1 MPSPR
6 VNPKAKIPPWALA
19 LVAVGAGVAFY
30 MYKKDKEAKE
40 LLAETSSETTEAP
53 PAELPYEPGYGG
65 YGGGGGGFGGS
76 ANELTTEF
84 GELEKGQ
91 QEFEKESTTA
101 QQEFEKEFATSQS
114 ESDKAIGE
122 EIASS
127 NKSIGEILTSSIAS
141 LRATTVAEGSGG
153 GPPSSPAPPGT
164 NNAPVVVGQHPQ
176 PSTPSPPPAET
187 MADITCDN
195 GCPGH
200 RYSPSGRTECMT
212 KKPCPVSKANPK
224 GKCCSW

>member
-19 LVAVGAGVAFY
+19 LIAVGAGVAFY

-40 LLAETSSETTEAP
+40 LLAESSSETTEAA
-53 PAELPYEPGYGG
+53 PAELPNEPGYGG
-65 YGGGGGGFGGS
+65 YGGGGGGIGG
-76 ANELTTEF
+76 ANESAAEF
-84 GELEKGQ
+84 GELERG
-91 QEFEKESTTA
+91 

-127 NKSIGEILTSSIAS
+127 NKSIGEILASSIAS

-153 GPPSSPAPPGT
+153 GPPSSPAPVGVT
-164 NNAPVVVGQHPQ
+164 SAPT
-176 PSTPSPPPAET
+176 TPKSAPPAET
-187 MADITCDN
+187 MSDITCPN

-200 RYSPSGRTECMT
+200 KYSPSGRTECMT
-212 KKPCPVSKANPK
+212 KKPCPVSKENPK

>member
-6 VNPKAKIPPWALA
+6 VNPKAKVPPWALA

-40 LLAETSSETTEAP
+40 LLAESSSETTEAA
-53 PAELPYEPGYGG
+53 PAELPNEPGYGG
-65 YGGGGGGFGGS
+65 YGGGGGGLGSGG
-76 ANELTTEF
+76 NEQAFEF
-84 GELEKGQ
+84 SELEKG
-91 QEFEKESTTA
+91 

-127 NKSIGEILTSSIAS
+127 NKSIGEILASSIAS

-153 GPPSSPAPPGT
+153 GPPASPAPVGVT
-164 NNAPVVVGQHPQ
+164 SAPVVVGQTPQ
-176 PSTPSPPPAET
+176 PSTPAAPVSC
-187 MADITCDN
+187 TCGN

-200 RYSPSGRTECMT
+200 EDSAGRCTICMT

>member
-40 LLAETSSETTEAP
+40 LLGETSSEATTEAA

-65 YGGGGGGFGGS
+65 YGGGGGFGGS
-76 ANELTTEF
+76 ANEQAAEF

-91 QEFEKESTTA
+91 S
-101 QQEFEKEFATSQS
+101 EFEKEFATSQS

-122 EIASS
+122 QIASS
-127 NKSIGEILTSSIAS
+127 NKSIGEVLASSIAS

-153 GPPSSPAPPGT
+153 GAPASPGPGGVT
-164 NNAPVVVGQHPQ
+164 SAPVVVGQKPQ
-176 PSTPSPPPAET
+176 PSSPAAPVSC
-187 MADITCDN
+187 TCGN

-200 RYSPSGRTECMT
+200 EDSSGKCTICMT
-212 KKPCPVSKANPK
+212 KKPCAVSKANPK

>member
-19 LVAVGAGVAFY
+19 LIAVGAGVAFY

-40 LLAETSSETTEAP
+40 LSAETSSEATTEAA

-65 YGGGGGGFGGS
+65 YGGGGGGFGSG
-76 ANELTTEF
+76 ANEQAAEF
-84 GELEKGQ
+84 GELEKG
-91 QEFEKESTTA
+91 

-127 NKSIGEILTSSIAS
+127 NKSIGEILSSSIAS

-153 GPPSSPAPPGT
+153 GAPASPAPGGVT
-164 NNAPVVVGQHPQ
+164 TAPT
-176 PSTPSPPPAET
+176 TPPKASPPAET
-187 MADITCDN
+187 MSDITCPN

-200 RYSPSGRTECMT
+200 KYSPSGRTECMT
-212 KKPCPVSKANPK
+212 KKPCAVSKANPK
-224 GKCCSW
+224 GLCCSW

>member
-1 MPSPR
+1 MPNPR
-6 VNPKAKIPPWALA
+6 VNPKAKVPPWALA

-40 LLAETSSETTEAP
+40 LSAETSSEATAEAAP
-53 PAELPYEPGYGG
+53 TELPYEPGYGS
-65 YGGGGGGFGGS
+65 YGGGGFGSG
-76 ANELTTEF
+76 ANEQAAEF

-91 QEFEKESTTA
+91 SEFEKEQS
-101 QQEFEKEFATSQS
+101 EFEKGFATSQS

-122 EIASS
+122 EIAAS
-127 NKSIGEILTSSIAS
+127 NKSIGEILQSSIAS

-153 GPPSSPAPPGT
+153 GAPAGAAPGGVT
-164 NNAPVVVGQHPQ
+164 SAPVVVGQKPQ
-176 PSTPSPPPAET
+176 PSSPAAPVSC
-187 MADITCDN
+187 TCGN

-200 RYSPSGRTECMT
+200 EDSSGRCTICMT
-212 KKPCPVSKANPK
+212 KKPCAVSKANPK

>member
-6 VNPKAKIPPWALA
+6 VNPKAKVPPWALA

-40 LLAETSSETTEAP
+40 LLAESSSETTEAP

-65 YGGGGGGFGGS
+65 YGGGGGFGGG
-76 ANELTTEF
+76 ANEQAAEF

-91 QEFEKESTTA
+91 QEFEKEFATS
-101 QQEFEKEFATSQS
+101 QSEFEKESATSQS

-153 GPPSSPAPPGT
+153 GAPAGAAPGGVT
-164 NNAPVVVGQHPQ
+164 SAPVVVGQKPQ
-176 PSTPSPPPAET
+176 PSSPAAPVSC
-187 MADITCDN
+187 TCGN

-200 RYSPSGRTECMT
+200 EDSSGRCTICMT
-212 KKPCPVSKANPK
+212 KKPCAVSKANPK
-224 GKCCSW
+224 GLCCSW